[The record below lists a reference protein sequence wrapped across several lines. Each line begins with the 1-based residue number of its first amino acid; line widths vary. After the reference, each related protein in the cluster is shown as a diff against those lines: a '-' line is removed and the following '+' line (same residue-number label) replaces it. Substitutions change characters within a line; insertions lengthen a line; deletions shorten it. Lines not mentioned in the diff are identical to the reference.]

1 MARYL
6 ARAQHLCRL
15 LQLQIESLADRSVRE
30 IHYGWVR
37 IYLCLGRMPPVG
49 GLEFDSDDDFT
60 LADSFTLA
68 GDLTFEQLNPASV
81 WSCLQCARENARQ
94 TRNYISGEM
103 WQCINE
109 AFLRIRDR
117 NIEEFWETSRPA
129 FYIETLRDIDTFTGV
144 AEVTKH
150 WDEGKRFIDLG
161 QCVER
166 IQLLAALLLAQ
177 SEGDRRSGGAI
188 DSDWISLLNVYHG
201 YPVYCQCHGV
211 AVEPRKVE
219 DVLVNSELLPL
230 SLAHSLERQAAVLG
244 GIGESPVPGRR
255 ERIVA
260 LAQQARQTVA
270 QDWPG
275 CADREEF
282 LRQVQRS
289 SYGLSDLVVDSYV
302 NYELENA

>member
-1 MARYL
+1 MLARRALDLYWMARYL

-49 GLEFDSDDDFT
+49 GLEFDSDEDFT
-60 LADSFTLA
+60 LADSYTLA

-144 AEVTKH
+144 TDVTKH

-177 SEGDRRSGGAI
+177 TEGDRRSGGAI
-188 DSDWISLLNVYHG
+188 DSDWISLLDVYHG

-211 AVEPRKVE
+211 VV
-219 DVLVNSELLPL
+219 L
-230 SLAHSLERQAAVLG
+230 SLIH
-244 GIGESPVPGRR
+244 I
-255 ERIVA
+255 
-260 LAQQARQTVA
+260 
-270 QDWPG
+270 
-275 CADREEF
+275 
-282 LRQVQRS
+282 
-289 SYGLSDLVVDSYV
+289 
-302 NYELENA
+302 